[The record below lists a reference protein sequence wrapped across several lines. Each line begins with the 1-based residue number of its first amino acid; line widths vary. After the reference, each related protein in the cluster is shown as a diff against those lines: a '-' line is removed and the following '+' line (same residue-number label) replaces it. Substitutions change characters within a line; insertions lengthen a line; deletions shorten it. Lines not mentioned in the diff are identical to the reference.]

1 MKGKHKSISVESVDS
16 MVTFFDATIEL
27 FYDTKTLVGVE
38 IRCKRAE
45 GSFTLRNDK
54 NLSITDDQI
63 TGVDESGRT
72 VFIEFDQFD

>member
-1 MKGKHKSISVESVDS
+1 MKQKHKSIAVESSDY

-27 FYDTKTLVGVE
+27 FYDAKTLCGVE
-38 IRCKRAE
+38 IRCKKAE

-54 NLSITDDQI
+54 NLSISDDQI
-63 TGVDESGRT
+63 SGLDESGRT